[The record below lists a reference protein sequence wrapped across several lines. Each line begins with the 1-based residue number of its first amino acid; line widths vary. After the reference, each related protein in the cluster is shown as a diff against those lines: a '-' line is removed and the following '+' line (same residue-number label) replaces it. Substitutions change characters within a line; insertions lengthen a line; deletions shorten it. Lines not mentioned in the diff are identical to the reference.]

1 MLNLRSA
8 RHGMVRA
15 LETIVSC
22 RQPKN
27 QPESDRFLGPSYL
40 LPIYPHKLHIKST
53 RKRSLSWLFLST
65 PHIHAINIDTG
76 SCPRQ
81 VIPTRFVSRVQ
92 ITLNMTRHQGWEP
105 CGSCRTLTLVP
116 TRHDNIRY
124 RRISSPTR
132 HDTSRADLKFS
143 PVPRSLQSTKVRYRP
158 GYYAG
163 YPRCPGYEMGSGAF
177 CERSAGS
184 PFHAKLLWSRYG
196 YIIFETS
203 MNPVTTVHY
212 Y

>member
-1 MLNLRSA
+1 MSA
-8 RHGMVRA
+8 IA
-15 LETIVSC
+15 LVVMPLEGGSPVEGICHDKFVAHRIALT
-22 RQPKN
+22 RM
-27 QPESDRFLGPSYL
+27 ESL
-40 LPIYPHKLHIKST
+40 I
-53 RKRSLSWLFLST
+53 
-65 PHIHAINIDTG
+65 
-76 SCPRQ
+76 CE
-81 VIPTRFVSRVQ
+81 
-92 ITLNMTRHQGWEP
+92 QGWEP